1 MIFFQYII
9 NYIMIIKMTKIYQP
23 SVIEKANEIILILEE
38 EGFFVSHEID
48 DYNFATTYLRDKLT
62 EKFIFGSLDD
72 DNETFTDEEFEVML
86 KEIVAGSVLEELKRK
101 GLVGSYDDENTEE
114 IFFLTEE
121 GKKYLKNNKD

>member
-1 MIFFQYII
+1 
-9 NYIMIIKMTKIYQP
+9 MTKIYQP

-48 DYNFATTYLRDKLT
+48 DYNFATTYLSDKLT